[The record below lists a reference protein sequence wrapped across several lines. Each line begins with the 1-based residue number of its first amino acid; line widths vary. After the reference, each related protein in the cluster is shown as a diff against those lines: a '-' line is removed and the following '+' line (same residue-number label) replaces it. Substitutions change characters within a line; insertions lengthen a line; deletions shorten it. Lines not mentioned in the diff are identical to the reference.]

1 MKANIYLIPSLLGDV
16 PYSKVIPEE
25 IRTQVKALR
34 YFIVEDL
41 RSARRYLKHLDRE
54 INIDELVFFELNEHT
69 RPEEIEAY
77 IKPATEGN
85 DIGIISEAGCPGVA
99 DPGADVVRLA
109 HMKGIRVIPMV
120 GPSSIL
126 LAMMASGFN
135 GQSFAFNGYLPVK
148 KNERQKRIRQLEAR
162 SATENQTQIFIEA
175 PYRNMQMLQD
185 LIETCD
191 SHTML
196 CVACD
201 LTLDTEFIRSLTIE
215 QWKKMNPEL
224 HKRPAI
230 FLLYRR

>member
-77 IKPATEGN
+77 IKPAAEGN